1 MPLDTSIKKVLVIG
15 SGPIVIGQAAE
26 FDYAGAQACR
36 ILKEAGVNVVLCNS
50 NPATIMTDQAMADE
64 IYLEP
69 LTTETI
75 KRIIIKERPDSILA
89 GLGGQ
94 TGLTLAMQLDKE
106 GFLQEQGVRL
116 LGTDAKVISRAE
128 DRELFKEAMAE
139 INQPVIA
146 SDIAETVEDA
156 LAVADRIGYPVIV
169 RPAFTLGGAGGG
181 AAQNA
186 AELRIIA
193 QTGLDASPI
202 TQVLVEKAIFGWKEI
217 EFETMRDGVGNVIAV
232 CSMENLDPVGV
243 HTGDSIVVAPTQTLA
258 DKEFQML
265 RKASLDIIAHLGIVG
280 GCNVQLALNPDSFEY
295 AVIEVNPRVSRSSA
309 LASKATGY
317 PIAKITTKIAL
328 GYTLDEIK
336 NDITGK
342 TCACFEPTLDYIVV
356 KMPKW
361 PFDKFADA
369 SRTLGTKMKAT
380 GEVMSIAPNFEM
392 ALMKAVRGAEIG
404 QDSLNR
410 KRDPEDTA
418 PIWERLRRVDD
429 RRLFTVF
436 EALKSGISIGEIHS
450 ITKID
455 RWFLAKLKKMA
466 DFELALE
473 KDGLTAGHYETGKK
487 MGYPDA
493 TLLRLSGTDSLPCDS
508 KTAVYKMVD
517 TCGAEFD
524 AETPYFYS
532 SFDKFCESRTF
543 PRSGKPVIM
552 VLGSGPIRI
561 GQGIEFDYSSV
572 HCVWTLKEL
581 GYDVVIVNNN
591 PETVSTDYDTADRL
605 YFEPLFP
612 EDVMHIIDVEKPVGV
627 VVAFGGQTAIKLTKY
642 LDSHGIP
649 ILGTSAESIDMAED
663 RERFDELLEKFHI
676 KRPRGMGITGM
687 QGALDAAHELG
698 YPVLLRPSYVIGG
711 QNMVIAHN
719 DEDVRTYMEVILSG
733 KIENPVLVDQYLMGK
748 ELEVDVI
755 SDGKDV
761 LIPGVMQ
768 HIERTGVH
776 SGDSIAVYPPFSIG
790 DKMLKVIIDCSE
802 KLALSLGTKGLINI
816 QYLIYQGE
824 LYVIEVNPRA
834 SRTVPY
840 ISKVTGV
847 PMVDLATRVMVG
859 QPLNSLG
866 YGTGLYRQP
875 PYVAVKVPVFSFE
888 KITDANAALSPEMK
902 STGEVLGL
910 GKNMQEALFKG
921 LVSAGYK
928 VEKGEHAG
936 VLISVNHRDQPEIVN
951 IARKL
956 DEMGFKL
963 YATEGTANEISRLGT
978 DVEVVGKL
986 GKDNKVFQMLED
998 GMIDYVILT
1007 GSTEPSYIRDFIH
1020 LNHRCVQLGIP
1031 CLTSLDTA
1039 NALTDILASRYNQH
1053 NTELIDICHLRSQ
1066 RQKLRFAKM
1075 QTCGNDYIFL
1085 ENWNGEITCPES
1097 LCVSFC
1103 DRHYGIG
1110 ADGIILMEKSAKA
1123 DAKMRMFN
1131 ADGSEGMMAGNALRC
1146 MCKYLYDNGI
1156 VKKEEMSVE
1165 TGKGVKSVRVYTTNG
1180 QVTSACVD
1188 MGRAT
1193 LDTAALRFDI
1203 PEKTVVDYPVRIGG
1217 RPYNITCVD
1226 MGNPHCVVFC
1236 PRVDAVDIDFIGPR
1250 FEHAPYFPERVNTEF
1265 IRVVNPSTIKMR
1277 VWERGSGETMA
1288 CGTGACA
1295 AVVAAV
1301 ANGLCEKG
1309 RDVTVRAKG
1318 GDLIVNYT
1326 DERVTLTG
1334 DAKLVYAGEMEY

>member
-1 MPLDTSIKKVLVIG
+1 MPLDQSIKKVLVIG

-36 ILKEAGVNVVLCNS
+36 VLKDAGVEVVLCNS

-69 LTTETI
+69 LTVETV
-75 KRIIIKERPDSILA
+75 KRIIQKEKPDSILA

-106 GFLQEQGVRL
+106 GFLGEQNVRL
-116 LGTDAKVISRAE
+116 LGTDAAAISRAE

-139 INQPVIA
+139 IGQPVIA

-156 LAVADRIGYPVIV
+156 LAVAERIGYPVIV

-181 AAQNA
+181 AAKDPD
-186 AELRIIA
+186 ELRIIA
-193 QTGLDASPI
+193 GTGLDASPI

-243 HTGDSIVVAPTQTLA
+243 HTGDSIVVAPTQTLS

-265 RKASLDIIAHLGIVG
+265 RKASLDIITHLGIVG
-280 GCNVQLALNPDSFEY
+280 GCNVQLALNPESFEY

-328 GYTLDEIK
+328 GYRLDEIK

-369 SRTLGTKMKAT
+369 SRKLGTQMKAT
-380 GEVMSIAPNFEM
+380 GEVMAIAPSFEM

-404 QDSLNR
+404 MDTLNR
-410 KRDPEDTA
+410 KVDPEDTA
-418 PIWERLRRVDD
+418 SIRERLTRVDD
-429 RRLFTVF
+429 HRLFTVF
-436 EALKSGISIGEIHS
+436 EALKSGVTVEEIHD

-455 RWFLAKLKKMA
+455 RWFLAKIQKLA
-466 DFELALE
+466 DFE
-473 KDGLTAGHYETGKK
+473 
-487 MGYPDA
+487 A
-493 TLLRLSGTDSLPCDS
+493 TLSGDLTEEQYLRGKRLGYTDEALARLSGGKLPEHRN
-508 KTAVYKMVD
+508 AVYKMVD

-532 SFDKFCESRTF
+532 SYDSVCESRAF
-543 PRSGKPVIM
+543 PRSGRPVIM

-605 YFEPLFP
+605 YFEPLCP
-612 EDVMHIIDVEKPVGV
+612 EDVMHIIAVEQPVGV
-627 VVAFGGQTAIKLTKY
+627 VVAFGGQTAIKLTGY
-642 LDSHGIP
+642 LDSHGVKIM
-649 ILGTSAESIDMAED
+649 GTSAESIDMAED
-663 RERFDELLEKFHI
+663 RERFDELLERFAI
-676 KRPRGMGITGM
+676 KRPQGRGVLGM
-687 QGALDAAHELG
+687 DEALEAAHELG

-755 SDGKDV
+755 SDGTDV

-790 DKMLKVIIDCSE
+790 DKMLKVIVDCSE
-802 KLALSLGTKGLINI
+802 KLALSLGTRGLINI

-859 QPLNSLG
+859 ETLKSLG

-888 KITDANAALSPEMK
+888 KITDANASLSPEMK

-928 VEKGEHAG
+928 VEKPTRGG
-936 VLISVNHRDQPEIVN
+936 ILISVNRRDQPEIVG

-956 DEMGFKL
+956 DDMGYKL
-963 YATEGTANEISRLGT
+963 YATDRTAFEISQLGT

-986 GKDNKVFQMLED
+986 GQDNRVFQLLEA
-998 GMIDYVILT
+998 GKIDYVILT

-1039 NALTDILASRYNQH
+1039 SALTDILASQYTQA
-1053 NTELIDICHLRSQ
+1053 NTELIDICHLRTE
-1066 RQKLRFAKM
+1066 RQKLPFAKM

-1085 ENWNGEITCPES
+1085 ENFDGEITCPES
-1097 LCVSFC
+1097 LCVTFC

-1110 ADGIILMEKSAKA
+1110 ADGIILMEHSRKA
-1123 DAKMRMFN
+1123 DARMLMYN
-1131 ADGSEGMMAGNALRC
+1131 ADGSRGAMAGNALRC
-1146 MCKYLYDNGI
+1146 MAKYLYDYNI
-1156 VKKEEMSVE
+1156 VRKDAMTIE
-1165 TGKGVKSVRVYTTNG
+1165 TDTGVKTVSVYTTNG
-1180 QVTSACVD
+1180 KVTSATVD
-1188 MGRAT
+1188 MGYAT
-1193 LDTAALRFDI
+1193 LDTTALHLNL
-1203 PEKTVVDYPVRIGG
+1203 PEKEIVDYPVTIGG
-1217 RPYNITCVD
+1217 KDYSITCVD

-1236 PRVDAVDIDFIGPR
+1236 PRVDGVDVEQVGPQ
-1250 FEHAPYFPERVNTEF
+1250 FEHAAYFPDRINTEF
-1265 IRVVNPSTIKMR
+1265 IRVVNKNTIKMR
-1277 VWERGSGETMA
+1277 VWERGSGETLA
-1288 CGTGACA
+1288 CGSGACA

-1301 ANGLCEKG
+1301 ANNLCSKG
-1309 RDVTVRAKG
+1309 SDVTVKVRG
-1318 GDLIVNYT
+1318 GDLVVNYT
-1326 DERVTLTG
+1326 DEKVTLTG
-1334 DAKLVYAGEMEY
+1334 DAKLVYTGRAEY